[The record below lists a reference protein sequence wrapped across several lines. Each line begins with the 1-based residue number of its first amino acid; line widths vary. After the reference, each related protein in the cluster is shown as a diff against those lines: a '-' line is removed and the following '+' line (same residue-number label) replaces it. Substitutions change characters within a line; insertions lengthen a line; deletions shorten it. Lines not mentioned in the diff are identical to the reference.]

1 MNMRHFVIAGFILF
15 LMSGFAISGKG
26 GIQVSLVTADCGDS
40 DKDAEVLESASPARI
55 WVNVPAGTNTDGLS
69 YEISDQAKPITN
81 PTTFTV
87 TACGDGWFYGD
98 ITLPT
103 AEGSVTLSVVDKDGA
118 SIGSDNFR
126 LR

>member
-81 PTTFTV
+81 PITFTV
-87 TACGDGWFYGD
+87 TACGDAGRKSFRRRLHRNIEYISAD
-98 ITLPT
+98 HLAPERKPF
-103 AEGSVTLSVVDKDGA
+103 ALVD
-118 SIGSDNFR
+118 
-126 LR
+126 